1 MKRSTFSLKTLF
13 IGNAVAGA
21 AMLGLQ
27 FLFPGLMQDFELKL
41 IDSRFEARQALGLA
55 PAFSDQIAHVNID
68 NYSKTESGQPI
79 WEKQTY
85 AALIEKIASARP
97 EAIACDIM
105 FVDWAQKSGNEELVQ
120 ATINAGNL
128 VNPFLLDT
136 RPGGAKAP
144 DALGLDANPRLNTGL
159 VPAASGILFTPFD
172 ALMEQSAG
180 LGFANM
186 NPDPDGVIRRVPVV
200 MELNGALIPSF
211 FLQAVTTQL
220 DYDLEEV
227 EIIDQS
233 SIVLHNFPA
242 HGESALSD
250 LEIPLDGRGNLL
262 VNYAGPLE
270 LAVYP
275 QSYSAWNLLTAD
287 TAADFSDQLVF
298 LADTSSQATDY
309 GDASPTPVASIFPRA
324 YIWSNAAS
332 MLLTDKFITPF
343 PYVFA
348 IAAVLALGVLLVL
361 SAWRLPALW
370 FNAAALGMLL
380 LYVGLS
386 FGVFAIGGYLLPV
399 LPVIIPF
406 LLLYLFSSVYRYV
419 QLEHYEG
426 VLEGSLQSYLSPRLM
441 DQIRA
446 NPDILKLGGAR
457 KRITVMFSDL
467 VNFTAFSDR
476 ADPEEVQDVLETY
489 FADAAKAIFSQD
501 GVIDKYMGDGIL
513 AFFENDGDQI
523 TSATRAVDCALT
535 MQARAHELNELYRSQ
550 NRSSFAIRVG
560 LATGYAKVG
569 NIGPTEKIDYT
580 VIGSVV
586 NLASRLQG
594 VGEPGDIVIDD
605 DTCFFVRDRY
615 PITDLG
621 SKDLKGFSNPIAV
634 FSVSVREQTATR

>member
-1 MKRSTFSLKTLF
+1 
-13 IGNAVAGA
+13 
-21 AMLGLQ
+21 MLGLQ
-27 FLFPGLMQDFELKL
+27 FLFPSLMQDFELKL
-41 IDSRFEARQALGLA
+41 IDNRFEVRQALGFA
-55 PAFSDQIAHVNID
+55 PAFSDRIVHINID

-79 WEKQTY
+79 WEKQVY
-85 AALIEKIASARP
+85 AALIEKIASARS
-97 EAIACDIM
+97 EVIACDIM
-105 FVDWAQKSGNEELVQ
+105 FVDWAEKSGNEELVQ

-128 VNPFLLDT
+128 VSPFLLDT
-136 RPGGAKAP
+136 KPGGTRAP
-144 DALGLDANPRLNTGL
+144 EALGLDANPRLNSGTA
-159 VPAASGILFTPFD
+159 PAASGILVTPFD

-186 NPDPDGVIRRVPVV
+186 NPDADGVIRRVPAV

-211 FLQAVTTQL
+211 FLQAVATQL
-220 DYDLEEV
+220 DYDLEEI

-233 SIVLHNFPA
+233 RIVLRNFPA
-242 HGESALSD
+242 HGEDALGD

-287 TAADFSDQLVF
+287 TTEDFSSKLVF
-298 LADTSSQATDY
+298 LADTSSQATEF
-309 GDASPTPVASIFPRA
+309 GDASPTPVANIFPRA
-324 YIWSNAAS
+324 YIWSNAAN
-332 MLLTDKFITPF
+332 MLLTRKFITPAPF
-343 PYVFA
+343 G
-348 IAAVLALGVLLVL
+348 LALVIVVVLGALLAL
-361 SAWRLPALW
+361 SAWRLTMVW
-370 FNAAALGMLL
+370 FSMTTLGMLA
-380 LYVGLS
+380 LYTSLA
-386 FGVFAIGGYLLPV
+386 FGAFAIGGYLLPV
-399 LPVIIPF
+399 LPVLMP
-406 LLLYLFSSVYRYV
+406 LVVLYLFSSVYRYV

-426 VLEGSLQSYLSPRLM
+426 VLEGSLQSYLSPKLM

-467 VNFTAFSDR
+467 VDFTAFSDR

-523 TSATRAVDCALT
+523 TSAVRAVDCALT
-535 MQARAHELNELYRSQ
+535 MQARARELNELYRSQ
-550 NRSSFAIRVG
+550 NRSSFSIRVG
-560 LATGYAKVG
+560 LTTGYAKVG
-569 NIGPTEKIDYT
+569 NIGPAEKIDYT

-594 VGEPGDIVIDD
+594 IGEPGDVIIDE
-605 DTCFFVRDRY
+605 DTYFFVKDHY
-615 PITDLG
+615 LVTDLG
-621 SKDLKGFSNPIAV
+621 PKDLKGFSKSIEV
-634 FSVSVREQTATR
+634 FSVTAHEQTTAG

>member
-1 MKRSTFSLKTLF
+1 
-13 IGNAVAGA
+13 
-21 AMLGLQ
+21 MLGLQ

-41 IDSRFEARQALGLA
+41 IDNRFEVRQGLGLA
-55 PAFSDQIAHVNID
+55 PAFSSRIAHVNID

-85 AALIEKIASARP
+85 AALIEKITSARP

-105 FVDWAQKSGNEELVQ
+105 FVDWVEKSGNEELVQ

-128 VNPFLLDT
+128 VSPFLLDT
-136 RPGGAKAP
+136 NPGGTKAP
-144 DALGLDANPRLNTGL
+144 DALGLDANPRLNPGAA
-159 VPAASGILFTPFD
+159 PAASGILVTPFD

-186 NPDPDGVIRRVPVV
+186 SPDPDGIIRRVPAV
-200 MELNGALIPSF
+200 MELEGTLVPSL
-211 FLQAVTTQL
+211 FLQAVATQL
-220 DYDLEEV
+220 DYDLEEI

-233 SIVLHNFPA
+233 RIVLRNFPA
-242 HGESALSD
+242 HGEDALGD

-275 QSYSAWNLLTAD
+275 ESYSAWNLLTAD
-287 TAADFSDQLVF
+287 TTADFSGKLVF
-298 LADTSSQATDY
+298 LANTSSQATEF

-324 YIWSNAAS
+324 YIWANAAN
-332 MLLTDKFITPF
+332 MLLTDKFITPL

-348 IAAVLALGVLLVL
+348 IAAVLVLGALLVL
-361 SAWRLPALW
+361 SAWRLGALW
-370 FNAAALGMLL
+370 FSVTSLGMLL
-380 LYVGLS
+380 LYLGLS
-386 FGVFAIGGYLLPV
+386 FSVFAVGGYLLPV
-399 LPVIIPF
+399 LPVLAP
-406 LLLYLFSSVYRYV
+406 LLVLYLFSSVYRYI

-467 VNFTAFSDR
+467 VDFTAFSDR

-489 FADAAKAIFSQD
+489 FANSATAIFSQD
-501 GVIDKYMGDGIL
+501 GVVDKYMGDGIL

-560 LATGYAKVG
+560 LTTGYAKVG
-569 NIGPTEKIDYT
+569 NIGPAEKIDYT

-594 VGEPGDIVIDD
+594 VGKPGDIVIDE
-605 DTCFFVRDRY
+605 DTCFFVKDRY
-615 PITDLG
+615 LVTDLG
-621 SKDLKGFSNPIAV
+621 PKDLKGFSNPIAV
-634 FSVSVREQTATR
+634 FSVTVGEQPTAG

>member
-1 MKRSTFSLKTLF
+1 
-13 IGNAVAGA
+13 
-21 AMLGLQ
+21 MLGLQ

-41 IDSRFEARQALGLA
+41 IDNRFEVRQGLGLA
-55 PAFSDQIAHVNID
+55 PAFSSRIAHVNID

-85 AALIEKIASARP
+85 AALIEKITSARP

-105 FVDWAQKSGNEELVQ
+105 FVDWVEKSGNEELVQ

-128 VNPFLLDT
+128 VSPFLLDT
-136 RPGGAKAP
+136 NPGGTKAP
-144 DALGLDANPRLNTGL
+144 DALGLDANPRLNPGAA
-159 VPAASGILFTPFD
+159 PAASGILVTPFD

-186 NPDPDGVIRRVPVV
+186 SPDPDGIIRRVPAV
-200 MELNGALIPSF
+200 MELEGTLVPSL
-211 FLQAVTTQL
+211 FLQAVATQL
-220 DYDLEEV
+220 DYDLEEI

-233 SIVLHNFPA
+233 RIVLRNFPA
-242 HGESALSD
+242 HGEDALGD

-275 QSYSAWNLLTAD
+275 ESYSAWNLLTAD
-287 TAADFSDQLVF
+287 TTADFSGKLVF
-298 LADTSSQATDY
+298 LANTSSQATEF

-324 YIWSNAAS
+324 YIWANAAN
-332 MLLTDKFITPF
+332 MLLTDKFITPL

-348 IAAVLALGVLLVL
+348 IAAVLVLGALLVL
-361 SAWRLPALW
+361 SAWRLAALW
-370 FNAAALGMLL
+370 FSVTSMGMLL
-380 LYVGLS
+380 LYLGLS
-386 FGVFAIGGYLLPV
+386 FSVFAIGGYLLPV
-399 LPVIIPF
+399 LPVLVP
-406 LLLYLFSSVYRYV
+406 LLVLYLFSSVYRYV

-441 DQIRA
+441 DQIRV

-467 VNFTAFSDR
+467 VDFTAFSDR

-489 FADAAKAIFSQD
+489 FANSATAIFSQD
-501 GVIDKYMGDGIL
+501 GVVDKYMGDGIL

-560 LATGYAKVG
+560 LTTGYAKVG
-569 NIGPTEKIDYT
+569 NIGPAEKIDYT

-594 VGEPGDIVIDD
+594 VGKPGDIVIDE
-605 DTCFFVRDRY
+605 DTCFFVKDRY
-615 PITDLG
+615 LVTDLG
-621 SKDLKGFSNPIAV
+621 PKDLKGFSNPIAV
-634 FSVSVREQTATR
+634 FSVTVGEQPTAG

>member
-1 MKRSTFSLKTLF
+1 M
-13 IGNAVAGA
+13 AGT

-41 IDSRFEARQALGLA
+41 IDNRFEVRQGLGLA
-55 PAFSDQIAHVNID
+55 PAFSSRIAHVNID

-85 AALIEKIASARP
+85 AALIEKITSARP

-105 FVDWAQKSGNEELVQ
+105 FVDWVEKSGNEELVQ

-128 VNPFLLDT
+128 VSPFLLDT
-136 RPGGAKAP
+136 NPGGTKAP
-144 DALGLDANPRLNTGL
+144 DALGLDANPRLNPGAA
-159 VPAASGILFTPFD
+159 PAASGILVTPFD

-186 NPDPDGVIRRVPVV
+186 SPDPDGIIRRVPAV
-200 MELNGALIPSF
+200 MELEGTLVPSL
-211 FLQAVTTQL
+211 FLQAVATQL
-220 DYDLEEV
+220 DYDLEEI

-233 SIVLHNFPA
+233 RIVLRNFPA
-242 HGESALSD
+242 HGEDALGD

-275 QSYSAWNLLTAD
+275 ESYSAWNLLTAD
-287 TAADFSDQLVF
+287 TTADFSGKLVF
-298 LADTSSQATDY
+298 LANTSSQATEF

-324 YIWSNAAS
+324 YIWANAAN
-332 MLLTDKFITPF
+332 MLLTDKFITPL

-348 IAAVLALGVLLVL
+348 IAAVLVLGALLVL
-361 SAWRLPALW
+361 SAWRLAALW
-370 FNAAALGMLL
+370 FSVTSMGMLL
-380 LYVGLS
+380 LYLGLS
-386 FGVFAIGGYLLPV
+386 FSVFAIGGYLLPV
-399 LPVIIPF
+399 LPVLVP
-406 LLLYLFSSVYRYV
+406 LLVLYLFSSVYRYV

-467 VNFTAFSDR
+467 VDFTAFSDR

-489 FADAAKAIFSQD
+489 FANSATAIFSQD
-501 GVIDKYMGDGIL
+501 GVVDKYMGDGIL

-560 LATGYAKVG
+560 LTTGYAKVG
-569 NIGPTEKIDYT
+569 NIGPAEKIDYT

-594 VGEPGDIVIDD
+594 VAKPGDIVIDE
-605 DTCFFVRDRY
+605 DTCFFVKDRY
-615 PITDLG
+615 LVTDLG
-621 SKDLKGFSNPIAV
+621 PKDLKGFSNPIAV
-634 FSVSVREQTATR
+634 FSVTVGEQPTAG

>member
-1 MKRSTFSLKTLF
+1 MKRHTFSLKTLL

-41 IDSRFEARQALGLA
+41 IDSRFEARQTLGLA
-55 PAFSDQIAHVNID
+55 PAFSDHIAHVNID

-79 WEKQTY
+79 WEKQVY
-85 AALIEKIASARP
+85 AALIEKIALSGP

-105 FVDWAQKSGNEELVQ
+105 FVDWAEKSGNEKLVQ
-120 ATINAGNL
+120 AAINAGNL
-128 VNPFLLDT
+128 VNPFLLNT
-136 RPGGAKAP
+136 GPGGTRAP
-144 DALGLDANPRLNTGL
+144 DALGLDANPRLNPGTA
-159 VPAASGILFTPFD
+159 PAASGILVTPFD

-200 MELNGALIPSF
+200 MELGGTLVPSF
-211 FLQAVTTQL
+211 FLQAVATQL
-220 DYDLEEV
+220 DYDLEEI

-233 SIVLHNFPA
+233 SIVLRNFPA
-242 HGESALSD
+242 FGKQASGD
-250 LEIPLDGRGNLL
+250 LVIPLDGRGNLL

-287 TAADFSDQLVF
+287 TAADFSGKLVF
-298 LADTSSQATDY
+298 LADTSSQATEF

-324 YIWSNAAS
+324 YIWSNAAN

-348 IAAVLALGVLLVL
+348 IAAVLLLGTLLVL

-370 FNAAALGMLL
+370 FSAAALGMLL
-380 LYVGLS
+380 LYVSLS

-399 LPVIIPF
+399 LPVLVP
-406 LLLYLFSSVYRYV
+406 LLVLYLFSSVYRYV

-467 VNFTAFSDR
+467 VDFTAFSDR

-523 TSATRAVDCALT
+523 TSATRAVDCALA
-535 MQARAHELNELYRSQ
+535 MQVRARELNELYRSQ
-550 NRSSFAIRVG
+550 NRSSFSIRVG

-569 NIGPTEKIDYT
+569 NIGPAEKIDYT

-594 VGEPGDIVIDD
+594 VGKPGDVVIDE
-605 DTCFFVRDRY
+605 DTCFFVKDRY
-615 PITDLG
+615 PVTDLG
-621 SKDLKGFSNPIAV
+621 PKDLKGFSNPIAV
-634 FSVSVREQTATR
+634 FSVTVGDQPTAG